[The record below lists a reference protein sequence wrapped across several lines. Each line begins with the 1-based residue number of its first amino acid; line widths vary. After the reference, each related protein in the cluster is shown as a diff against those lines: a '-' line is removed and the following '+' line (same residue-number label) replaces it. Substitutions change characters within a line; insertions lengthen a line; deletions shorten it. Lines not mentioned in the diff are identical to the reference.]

1 MAQKASGS
9 EKSSKG
15 SNWVSMESWEMG
27 AESRGNRARS
37 ARLRGFRG
45 AGAPGRSLEQNI
57 SENVP
62 TNGIHGSEGFPRN
75 AVKMS
80 LPMAFT
86 ALRDL
91 EVAFQFMPKNEPK
104 Q

>member
-1 MAQKASGS
+1 MPKVDLGSG
-9 EKSSKG
+9 KSSAKREIPG
-15 SNWVSMESWEMG
+15 VQ
-27 AESRGNRARS
+27 
-37 ARLRGFRG
+37 G

-75 AVKMS
+75 TVKMS

-91 EVAFQFMPKNEPK
+91 EIAFQFMPKNEPK